1 MNTGKNKRVA
11 VIMAGGSGE
20 RFWPLSRKSKPKQ
33 LLRLTNPDESLL
45 SEAVSRLAPKIP
57 GSDIFIATGRHL
69 RESIEN
75 AGLSVP
81 RENILAEP
89 CKRNTAGCLYFVAA
103 NILARFGDDAESV
116 TMAIVTADQE
126 IKNAE
131 RFRETLETAL
141 AAAENADALVTVG
154 IFPSRPETGYGYI
167 EMVTDQGPVAG
178 STEENAVFPVVRFV
192 EKPDSESVRRF
203 LATGHYLWNS
213 GMFFWQLKTFMN
225 ELKRAQPDAEQKIR
239 DMAVALQ
246 ADDQKT
252 VDEIFATLPD
262 ISIDYALME
271 RASKVLVAPGD
282 FLWDDVGAWDALDRN
297 FPQDETGNVAIGN
310 PVLVDVENSI
320 IYNDPGAEKFA
331 VGVVGM
337 RDVVVVVSDDGILV
351 APKARAQDVKA
362 VVRELKNRDAG
373 QV

>member
-1 MNTGKNKRVA
+1 MKTGKSKRVA

-33 LLRLTNPDESLL
+33 LLRLANPDESLL
-45 SEAVSRLAPKIP
+45 SEAVARLAKKIP
-57 GSDIFIATGRHL
+57 DTDIFIATARHL
-69 RESIEN
+69 CKSIEN
-75 AGLSVP
+75 AQLPIPSD
-81 RENILAEP
+81 NILAEP
-89 CKRNTAGCLYFVAA
+89 CKRNTSGCLYFVAA
-103 NILARFGDDAESV
+103 NMLARFGDEAESI
-116 TMAIVTADQE
+116 TLAIVTADQE
-126 IKNAE
+126 IKNAPL
-131 RFRETLETAL
+131 FLETVETAL
-141 AAAENADALVTVG
+141 DAAEKADALVTIG

-167 EMVTDQGPVAG
+167 EMVTDQGPIAG

-213 GMFFWQLKTFMN
+213 GMFFWRLETFMN
-225 ELKRAQPDAEQKIR
+225 ELKKVQPEAEQKIR
-239 DMAVALQ
+239 DMAAALK
-246 ADDQKT
+246 ANDQNT

-282 FLWDDVGAWDALDRN
+282 FHWDDVGAWDALDRN
-297 FPQDETGNVAIGN
+297 FPQDEQGNVAIGD

-320 IYNDPGAEKFA
+320 VYNDSGAEKIA

-351 APKARAQDVKA
+351 APKAKAQDVKA
-362 VVRELKNRDAG
+362 VVRELKKRNAK
-373 QV
+373 QL